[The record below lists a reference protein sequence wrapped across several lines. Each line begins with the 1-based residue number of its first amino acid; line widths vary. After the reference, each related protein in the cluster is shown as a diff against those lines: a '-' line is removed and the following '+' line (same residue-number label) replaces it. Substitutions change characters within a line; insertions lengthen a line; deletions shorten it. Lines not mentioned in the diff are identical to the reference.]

1 MKENWVYRRGDIY
14 LANLGVPIG
23 SKQGGVRPVVVLQN
37 DVGNFYSPT
46 ITVAPLTTKIQ
57 KKRSQPTHYFLRKAK
72 GLARSS
78 MVLAEQLDTCDKTCV
93 IRYLGKVSKGQMRGI
108 DEAVKVQLGYYIP
121 EQAEKRRQGKCRKE
135 VNLMVDKLIK
145 RKEAAEMLGISLD
158 TLDHARME
166 GLITYV
172 QYVENGC
179 VYFTEVGLQEYIARS
194 THRARPK
201 DNNPTFRKKRTA
213 RSEIRHR

>member
-1 MKENWVYRRGDIY
+1 
-14 LANLGVPIG
+14 
-23 SKQGGVRPVVVLQN
+23 
-37 DVGNFYSPT
+37 
-46 ITVAPLTTKIQ
+46 
-57 KKRSQPTHYFLRKAK
+57 
-72 GLARSS
+72 
-78 MVLAEQLDTCDKTCV
+78 
-93 IRYLGKVSKGQMRGI
+93 
-108 DEAVKVQLGYYIP
+108 
-121 EQAEKRRQGKCRKE
+121 
-135 VNLMVDKLIK
+135 MVDKLIK

-201 DNNPTFRKKRTA
+201 DNNPTFRRKRTA
-213 RSEIRHR
+213 GAKFDIVEYWQVIRNNEYIS

>member
-1 MKENWVYRRGDIY
+1 
-14 LANLGVPIG
+14 
-23 SKQGGVRPVVVLQN
+23 
-37 DVGNFYSPT
+37 
-46 ITVAPLTTKIQ
+46 
-57 KKRSQPTHYFLRKAK
+57 
-72 GLARSS
+72 
-78 MVLAEQLDTCDKTCV
+78 
-93 IRYLGKVSKGQMRGI
+93 
-108 DEAVKVQLGYYIP
+108 
-121 EQAEKRRQGKCRKE
+121 
-135 VNLMVDKLIK
+135 MVDKLIK

-201 DNNPTFRKKRTA
+201 DTPPTPAPSAVTA
-213 RSEIRHR
+213 TRILTPMPWAIPGTRAR

>member
-1 MKENWVYRRGDIY
+1 
-14 LANLGVPIG
+14 
-23 SKQGGVRPVVVLQN
+23 
-37 DVGNFYSPT
+37 
-46 ITVAPLTTKIQ
+46 
-57 KKRSQPTHYFLRKAK
+57 
-72 GLARSS
+72 
-78 MVLAEQLDTCDKTCV
+78 
-93 IRYLGKVSKGQMRGI
+93 
-108 DEAVKVQLGYYIP
+108 
-121 EQAEKRRQGKCRKE
+121 
-135 VNLMVDKLIK
+135 MVDKLIK

-158 TLDHARME
+158 TLDHARMV

-172 QYVENGC
+172 QYVEYGC